1 MYELTIL
8 GIKPITN
15 QMGEQFYPE
24 TTTNAVYQP
33 DSETGHATETTL
45 TSILA
50 TKADKVDT
58 PQIFNASSYST
69 LTNEQC
75 EAIKNGDIIV
85 AGSGSSTNTYIVR
98 FKTSSQLTFY
108 GISGKCF
115 LEICTYKKNNSVWAV
130 NKHSS
135 DPVLIQ
141 AVNTGQP
148 QYGMYPNVVYNLG
161 VISDNF
167 TFLLK
172 ADQQDTT
179 IAYIWHWT
187 FSTGDIAP
195 TITWPAEITMWNGGE
210 IPEIEANK
218 YYEVSVMNGVGT
230 IISADIPQTNVEP

>member
-1 MYELTIL
+1 M
-8 GIKPITN
+8 
-15 QMGEQFYPE
+15 
-24 TTTNAVYQP
+24 
-33 DSETGHATETTL
+33 
-45 TSILA
+45 
-50 TKADKVDT
+50 
-58 PQIFNASSYST
+58 
-69 LTNEQC
+69 TNEQC